1 MKDGVMMLKTA
12 KNILSKI
19 GIDVDWKKFAMR
31 RYQKKLRQNAE
42 FRYWFEH
49 EAPRWVSG
57 HYGEK
62 QITEN
67 FTITHLSS
75 QLYELTGLLSRRMG
89 DIGNAPLLDAGATD
103 GLFLERLKI
112 KNGIGLNFLQVNAK
126 QITSDGFAACVG
138 DIEKIPFADKSFD
151 YVICCE
157 TLEHV
162 LNPIGTLTELARVC
176 RKKIYLSIP
185 WLAKTR
191 LNARPAG
198 WPDVESH
205 VYEYSPSDF
214 QKIVTWS
221 NVKITFH
228 DFVQVFPQPTNT
240 LLDLFYSRFMYS
252 DYFPKLQY
260 YELEPLP

>member
-1 MKDGVMMLKTA
+1 MLRTT
-12 KNILSKI
+12 KNIL
-19 GIDVDWKKFAMR
+19 KKFGVDVGWKEFAMQ
-31 RYQKKLRQNAE
+31 RYQKKLRQNTG

-49 EAPRWVSG
+49 ESSRWVSD

-62 QITEN
+62 HITEN
-67 FTITHLSS
+67 FTQMHLSS

-89 DIGNAPLLDAGATD
+89 DIGNASVLDAGATD

-126 QITSDGFAACVG
+126 QITSDGFVACVG

-185 WLAKTR
+185 WLSKTR
-191 LNARPAG
+191 LNARPVG

-205 VYEYSPSDF
+205 VYEYSDVDF
-214 QKIVTWS
+214 PKIVTWA
-221 NVKITFH
+221 NVRIIYS
-228 DFVQVFPQPTNT
+228 DFVNVFPQPSDWFFNWY
-240 LLDLFYSRFMYS
+240 FSRYMYPY
-252 DYFPKLQY
+252 YFPKLQY
-260 YELEPLP
+260 YELEPLS

>member
-1 MKDGVMMLKTA
+1 MLKTIR
-12 KNILSKI
+12 KFLNNV
-19 GIDVDWKKFAMR
+19 GVDVDWKTLAMR
-31 RYQKKLRQNAE
+31 RYKKKLNQNQG
-42 FRYWFEH
+42 FRHWFEH
-49 EAPRWVSG
+49 ESSRWVSG

-67 FTITHLSS
+67 FTQMHLSS
-75 QLYELTGLLSRRMG
+75 QLYELTSLLQIRMG
-89 DIGNAPLLDAGATD
+89 DIGNASVLDAGATD
-103 GLFLERLKI
+103 GLFFERLKI

-126 QITSDGFAACVG
+126 QITSDGFTACVG

-205 VYEYSPSDF
+205 VYEYSPADF
-214 QKIVTWS
+214 KKIVTWS

-240 LLDLFYSRFMYS
+240 LLDWFYSRYMYS

-260 YELEPLP
+260 YELEPLG

>member
-1 MKDGVMMLKTA
+1 MLK
-12 KNILSKI
+12 KIKWILEKI
-19 GIDVDWKKFAMR
+19 GINVGWKNFAMQ
-31 RYQKKLRQNAE
+31 RYQAKLRRDKG
-42 FRYWFEH
+42 FRSWFES
-49 EAPRWVSG
+49 ESPRWVSG

-67 FTITHLSS
+67 FTQMHLSS
-75 QLYELTGLLSRRMG
+75 QLYELTGLLSKRMG
-89 DIGNAPLLDAGATD
+89 DIDNAFVLDAGATD

-126 QITSDGFAACVG
+126 QITSDGFTACVG

-176 RKKIYLSIP
+176 RKRIYISIP
-185 WLAKTR
+185 WIAKTR
-191 LNARPAG
+191 INARPAG

-205 VYEYSPSDF
+205 VYEYSETDF
-214 QKIVTWS
+214 PKIATWS
-221 NVKITFH
+221 NVRITFH
-228 DFVQVFPQPTNT
+228 DFVPVFPEPV
-240 LLDLFYSRFMYS
+240 DWFSRWLYRRYMYPY
-252 DYFPKLQY
+252 YFPKLQY
-260 YELEPLP
+260 YELEPLS

>member
-1 MKDGVMMLKTA
+1 MEKK
-12 KNILSKI
+12 KRSILARA
-19 GIDVDWKKFAMR
+19 GITVDWKRFALQ
-31 RYQKKLRQNAE
+31 RYYTKLRRDE
-42 FRYWFEH
+42 GFRKWFENDV
-49 EAPRWVSG
+49 PRWVSG

-62 QITEN
+62 RITEK
-67 FTITHLSS
+67 FAQMHLAS
-75 QLYELTGLLSRRMG
+75 QLYELTGLLYRRIG
-89 DIGNAPLLDAGATD
+89 DIGNASVLDAGATD

-126 QITSDGFAACVG
+126 QITSDGFVACVG

-176 RKKIYLSIP
+176 RKRIYMSIP
-185 WLAKTR
+185 WIAKTR

-205 VYEYSPSDF
+205 VYEYSETDFPKIATWATVRIAYRDYVPVFPEPSDLF
-214 QKIVTWS
+214 SRW
-221 NVKITFH
+221 
-228 DFVQVFPQPTNT
+228 
-240 LLDLFYSRFMYS
+240 FYSRFMYPY
-252 DYFPKLQY
+252 YFPKLQY
-260 YELEPLP
+260 YELEPL